1 MADILP
7 PQDEFPAEIKKEIR
21 KIAKSYIEADN
32 LLVWVINQAGQLVE
46 KPMDK
51 LPDKTKIKINKVI
64 QPALH
69 KVFDMAVNLHDY
81 EEELNQNETVKKIKA
96 TLNNKVFKSSNQVA
110 ATLSGLVGG
119 VGGTYT
125 TLLELPIAF
134 GLIFKEILKVSADY
148 ERDPRSETTRM
159 ECLAI
164 FLSGTSLEEDDYSD
178 SGFIAARIALTG
190 SKAVNLINRFAPGLI
205 RIFGPK
211 IVSPPVIGAA
221 IGATINYVYIDYF
234 RRIAHVQ
241 FRISRLAQFCDPVQV
256 HEEFKHQVNQIKEGR
271 KLLK

>member
-1 MADILP
+1 MVEILP
-7 PQDEFPAEIKKEIR
+7 PQDELPAEIKAEIR
-21 KIAKSYIEADN
+21 KIAKNYIEANN
-32 LLVWVINQAGQLVE
+32 LLVWIISLAGNLVE
-46 KPMDK
+46 NQMDR
-51 LPDKTKIKINKVI
+51 LPDKTKLKINKAI

-81 EEELNQNETVKKIKA
+81 EEELNQNETIKKLKA
-96 TLNNKVFKSSNQVA
+96 KLNNRAFKSSNQVA

-125 TLLELPIAF
+125 TLLELPVAF
-134 GLIFKEILKVSADY
+134 GLIFKEILKVSTEY
-148 ERDPRSETTRM
+148 ERDPRSESTRM

-164 FLSGTSLEEDDYSD
+164 FLSGTNLEEDDYSD

-190 SKAVNLINRFAPGLI
+190 SNAVNLINRFAPGLI
-205 RIFGPK
+205 RIFGPR

-234 RRIAHVQ
+234 RKIAHVQ
-241 FRISRLAQFCDPVQV
+241 FRINKIAKSYNPVQV
-256 HEEFKHQVNQIKEGR
+256 HEEFKYQVNQIKEGR